1 MLLFNLMLTKMSHRL
16 FHLGIKIERHL
27 VVDLLDHSIDH
38 QKNHIKNFLSKNTY
52 FEHFLLLYLSRSLDF
67 LVSMLFSSHHFQISK
82 QLKIKNSQKHL
93 LFTIKMGESSINSGM
108 KNALMFLYRIFLNL
122 LRMRLYR

>member
-1 MLLFNLMLTKMSHRL
+1 MPLFNLMLTRMSHQL
-16 FHLGIKIERHL
+16 FHLEIKTERHS

-38 QKNHIKNFLSKNTY
+38 QKNHVNNFLSKNTY
-52 FEHFLLLYLSRSLDF
+52 FERFLLLYLSRSLDF

-93 LFTIKMGESSINSGM
+93 LFMIKMGENSINSGM
-108 KNALMFLYRIFLNL
+108 KNALMSLYRIFLNL